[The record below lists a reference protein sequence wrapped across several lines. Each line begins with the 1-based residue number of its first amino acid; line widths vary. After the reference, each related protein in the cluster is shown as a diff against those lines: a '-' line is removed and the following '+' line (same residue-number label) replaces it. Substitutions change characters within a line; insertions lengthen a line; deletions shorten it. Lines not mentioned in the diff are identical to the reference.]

1 MKRKHENRHPFPLK
15 WLWKKW
21 GFRWGV
27 RNPDVRLQFEK
38 ESKMI
43 LSDHALQRRF
53 FDIDINDGPL
63 DIDLKSKAPML

>member
-1 MKRKHENRHPFPLK
+1 M
-15 WLWKKW
+15 
-21 GFRWGV
+21 
-27 RNPDVRLQFEK
+27 RLQFEK

-63 DIDLKSKAPML
+63 DIDLKTKAPLL